1 LSLGSSSERPQF
13 HARVLLTEDNLV
25 NQEVARTMLETL
37 GCQVDLAHHGR
48 EALDAVGRTA
58 YDLILMDC
66 QMPEMDGFEATR
78 LIRQR
83 EKQLSVPSIQSSVSE
98 DVSQH
103 SSPTTDNGL
112 LTTFH
117 VPIVALTANAME
129 KDRQRCLDAGMDDY
143 LSKPF
148 SQKQLLTI
156 LTRYL
161 TLQPPAA
168 ESVETT
174 EPAVPRPEQTELPSP
189 TPAIAHVHAE
199 NGLPSPIDTKTLD
212 QIRAL
217 QRPNAPNVVHK
228 IINSYL
234 KDAPQLLEV
243 ARKAIAQ
250 NDASTL
256 YRTAHSLKS
265 TSATLGAL
273 NLAALCKELEAIGRA
288 QTTVRADTLLV
299 AIEREY
305 TYVQEALKAEL

>member
-1 LSLGSSSERPQF
+1 
-13 HARVLLTEDNLV
+13 
-25 NQEVARTMLETL
+25 MLETL

-83 EKQLSVPSIQSSVSE
+83 EKQLSVPSSQSLASE
-98 DVSQH
+98 DVLPY
-103 SSPTTDNGL
+103 SSPINDDRQ
-112 LTTFH
+112 LTTSH

-148 SQKQLLTI
+148 SQKQLLAVI
-156 LTRYL
+156 TRYL
-161 TLQPPAA
+161 TPQPPAA
-168 ESVETT
+168 ETT
-174 EPAVPRPEQTELPSP
+174 ETAVSSPEQTEFPLP

-199 NGLPSPIDTKTLD
+199 YGLPSPIDTKALD

-234 KDAPQLLEV
+234 KDAPQLLEA
-243 ARKAIAQ
+243 ARQAIAH

-299 AIEREY
+299 AIEQEY
-305 TYVQEALKAEL
+305 IHVQEALKAEL